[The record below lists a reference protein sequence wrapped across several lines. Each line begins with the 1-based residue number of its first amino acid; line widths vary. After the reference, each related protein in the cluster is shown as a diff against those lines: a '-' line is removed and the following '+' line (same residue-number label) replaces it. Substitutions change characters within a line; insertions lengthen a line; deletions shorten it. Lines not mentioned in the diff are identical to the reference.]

1 MKKGLFRAFFWGA
14 LAVASTSTFVSCKD
28 YDDDIAA
35 NKEAIEG
42 VSQALKTQVDQ
53 LNAALNAA
61 KAEAEAAH
69 AAYATK
75 TELANKADKSDLDA
89 YKAACDA
96 AIAAL
101 QAEVNAKATVAQ
113 LESVIADLQAL
124 QNTVSVNQ
132 AKLQEVSAKIDAI
145 DESLNTLTTDI
156 ASLKEWKATVE
167 GQVSSLNADL
177 ASQTQALKDLKAWIE
192 EMLASGEIASDEY
205 VAGKLAEM
213 SATIDAVNAE
223 LADIKEKLAKA
234 QTAEQVK
241 AIAQSIADEIDAKL
255 GAEINNLN
263 VLVNRVLKS
272 ISLVPQLFV
281 GGIEAIEFTSL
292 RYNAIVPGTSG
303 LAANG
308 RSNYV
313 PNDIILIDNGTT
325 EAYYRLN
332 PSIVERTSIDEANI
346 EFLAA
351 TAQVRA
357 ATVTSPVEFN
367 GIPQDGWNYG
377 GQKGLVKVNL
387 RKTAAF
393 VKKSLNDDGTGKKYI
408 VALKVP
414 RLADEAKGVEAADIV
429 SENSLLVETE
439 KTPRIARLDDRL
451 AWNVTETLPSK
462 GGNANVHHY
471 TDSVTMYNQDV
482 DANQLVY
489 AEVNYNETYPVLD
502 HVTGCFGEHNQI
514 TKAELKSY
522 GLTFR
527 FHVAAKAYTKDA
539 DHNTNQQDFAVVDEF
554 TGVVSSKLP
563 DGTTNNRACVG
574 KEPIICI
581 QLVDT
586 VNNKLVDERYTK
598 IKWTEEYKKPV
609 DLGDYTP
616 DATTL
621 KPCATNDAPGVTW
634 DWIINNAYAKA
645 EVNGL
650 SQTTFKEVY
659 LTKAPTFGTV
669 TMEWEDGSAASNR
682 TDLLSPSANPVSPN
696 VQNTTNQQGDAIVI
710 GWSLEPQEIANIY
723 PHQSKTFKC
732 VITFHSIL
740 PTEYPDLTMTYV
752 WTINLPALPS
762 VNGYYDNYWFTQYEL
777 HDVMP
782 VQYNTA
788 AYEEIISGAVVPQG
802 GTLETYANANG
813 KYASWTNHKGAEG
826 GYCVYYN
833 NLMNAFTYEQANRGF
848 IVKGLPDCGTWDM
861 QFTKAGK
868 DAVDPSVEYTQFKGA
883 KQYGPLLGNKL
894 SPSFDRY
901 SWPLAAAY
909 RLYDDISAVAPNQAL
924 QLVWESSHQEWDGW
938 VAAKSA
944 TLYADHNN
952 EANWALINELASTN
966 EADNRTPVR
975 THNKKVHMGVWGT
988 LNDWNII
995 PVKHYDI
1002 CLVAPIRID
1011 AKLEGAFEDGWV
1023 SGTAVSCDKAF
1034 TMTDFRGYE
1043 VAKAAPTVA
1052 NPSEWAKYRHY
1063 LYKYYEVGDP
1073 VWNLNEVK
1081 YGFKYVGGS
1090 VKADDAIGYEDA
1102 MTSAQVSN
1110 YTNGNIKLS
1119 IEMVNNK
1126 LVFKNNG
1133 GSNVEEEV
1141 NVFIPVSVTYG
1152 FGKLTKYVVVRLY
1165 PRGTAPSDLLEP
1177 AE

>member
-42 VSQALKTQVDQ
+42 VSQALKTQIDQ

-89 YKAACDA
+89 YRAACDA

-101 QAEVNAKATVAQ
+101 QTEVNAKATVAQ
-113 LESVIADLQAL
+113 LQSVIADLQAL
-124 QNTVSVNQ
+124 QSTVSVNQ
-132 AKLQEVSAKIDAI
+132 AELQRVSAKIDAI
-145 DESLNTLTTDI
+145 DEDLNTLTTDI
-156 ASLKEWKATVE
+156 ASLQAWKATVD
-167 GQVSSLNADL
+167 GQVTTLTADL
-177 ASQTQALKDLKAWIE
+177 ESQTQALKDLKAWIE

-205 VAGKLAEM
+205 VAEKLAEM
-213 SATIDAVNAE
+213 SAKINDINE
-223 LADIKEKLAKA
+223 EIADIRTKLAKA
-234 QTAEQVK
+234 QTEEQVK
-241 AIAQSIADEIDAKL
+241 AIAQSIADKIDAKL

-272 ISLVPQLFV
+272 ISLVPQLFQ

-292 RYNAIVPGTSG
+292 KYNAIVPGTSG
-303 LAANG
+303 LAADG
-308 RSNYV
+308 RSHYV

-332 PSIVERTSIDEANI
+332 PSIVERASIDEANI

-439 KTPRIARLDDRL
+439 KTPRIARL
-451 AWNVTETLPSK
+451 AWNTTETLPSK
-462 GGNANVHHY
+462 SGVANVHHY

-489 AEVNYNETYPVLD
+489 AKVNYNETYDVLA
-502 HVTGCFGEHNQI
+502 HVTGCFGAHNQI
-514 TKAELKSY
+514 TKEELKSY

-527 FHVAAKAYTKDA
+527 FHVAAKAYTQDA
-539 DHNTNQQDFAVVDEF
+539 DHNTNQQTFAVVDEF
-554 TGVVSSKLP
+554 TGIVSSKLP

-598 IKWTEEYKKPV
+598 IKWVEQTKEPV
-609 DLGDYTP
+609 DLGTYPETSV
-616 DATTL
+616 L
-621 KPCATNDAPGVTW
+621 KPCETNIARGVNW
-634 DWIINNAYAKA
+634 EWIITQAYAKA

-650 SQTTFKEVY
+650 SQATFENVY
-659 LTKAPTFGTV
+659 LSQAPTFGTV
-669 TMEWEDGSAASNR
+669 TMVWEDGSAASNR
-682 TDLLSPSANPVSPN
+682 TDLLSPSINPGSPN
-696 VQNTTNQQGDAIVI
+696 VQNTTNEQGDAII
-710 GWSLEPQEIANIY
+710 AGWTLDPQEIANIY

-740 PTEYPDLTMTYV
+740 PTEYPDLTMTYE
-752 WTINLPALPS
+752 WTITLPTLPS
-762 VNGYYDNYWFTQYEL
+762 INGYYDNYWFSQYEL

-788 AYEEIISGAVVPQG
+788 AYEEIRSGAVTPMG
-802 GTLETYANANG
+802 GTLETYANANA
-813 KYASWTNHKGAEG
+813 KYASWLNHNSVEG

-833 NLMNAFTYEQANRGF
+833 NLMNAFTYAQTGRSF
-848 IVKGLPDCGTWDM
+848 IVKDLTTCGTWDM
-861 QFTKAGK
+861 QFTKADV
-868 DAVDPSVEYTQFKGA
+868 DAIDGSKRYTQFVGST
-883 KQYGPLLGNKL
+883 QYGPVLDGKK
-894 SPSFDRY
+894 SPYLNRDAWNNS
-901 SWPLAAAY
+901 PAY
-909 RLYDDISAVAPNQAL
+909 RLYDKESGGVTAKQAL
-924 QLVWESSHQEWDGW
+924 QLVWDDGHTEWCGAVGHKKDI
-938 VAAKSA
+938 
-944 TLYADHNN
+944 LYADHFNT
-952 EANWALINELASTN
+952 ANWPLINELEATN
-966 EADNRTPVR
+966 EADGRTPKR
-975 THNKKVHMGVWGT
+975 THDKKVHLGVWGT
-988 LNDWNII
+988 LNDWNIVH
-995 PVKHYDI
+995 VKDYDI

-1011 AKLEGAFEDGWV
+1011 AQLEGAFEDGWV
-1023 SGTAVSCDKAF
+1023 SGTAISCDDAF

-1043 VAKAAPTVA
+1043 VAKAAPTGA
-1052 NPSEWAKYRHY
+1052 NPSEWVKYRHH
-1063 LYKYYEVGDP
+1063 LYKYYEVGEPD
-1073 VWNLNEVK
+1073 WRLNEVK
-1081 YGFKYVGGS
+1081 YGFRYVGGS
-1090 VKADDAIGYEDA
+1090 VKADDTLDYNGA
-1102 MTSAQVSN
+1102 MTSAQINN
-1110 YTNGNIKLS
+1110 YTNGNISLS
-1119 IEMVNNK
+1119 IEMDADNH

-1165 PRGTAPSDLLEP
+1165 PKGTAPSGLVKP